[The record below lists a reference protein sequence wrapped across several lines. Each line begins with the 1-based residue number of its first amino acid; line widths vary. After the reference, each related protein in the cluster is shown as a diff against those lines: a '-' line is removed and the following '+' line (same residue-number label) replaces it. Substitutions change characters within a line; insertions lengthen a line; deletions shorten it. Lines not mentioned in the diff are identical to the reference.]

1 MSIFRSEKMSLY
13 QLFLQNESAYRCMS
27 ELGELGCVEFR
38 DLNSEATAFQRTFSA
53 EVTRCNEMERKLR
66 YLEGQ
71 IVKEDIKIEEL
82 LDMPAAPLPKEMV
95 DLEAALDKMESELRE
110 INVNAEALNKNFGS
124 LTEMK
129 LTLQNAENYLADRDG
144 IFGVNETTSAA
155 VAPEEGMTQLN
166 MQRFRFVTGVVSTEK
181 AQGFE
186 RMLWRAGR
194 GNIYLRI
201 SPLAEPLKDPVTG
214 NDVHKSVFIAF
225 YQGDQLKGRV
235 KKICEGYHAAL
246 YPCPESV
253 GLRRE
258 TSVGVYS
265 RLQDLKTILDQTK
278 EHRHRVLVAAAKH
291 LRTWIVKVRKIKGI
305 FHTLN
310 MLSVDVTSKA
320 LVAECWIP
328 DADVYKVR
336 LALKQGSEASDSAFP
351 PILNELPT
359 NAKPPTYF
367 RTNKFTHG
375 FQALVNAY
383 GIANYREV
391 NPGLYTIITFP
402 FLFAVMFGDGG
413 HALIVTM
420 FASWMCLN
428 EEKLSKVK
436 GEVFGIIFG
445 GRYIIL
451 LMGIFSIYTG
461 FIYNDFFAKAF
472 NIFGSAW
479 VVNYRSEGRPGEEY
493 LIGEGSMESA
503 MLVPDRHYDVC
514 PNRTTSKAYDF
525 DNATDFQSCGH
536 YRQYPYPFGVDPV
549 WVIAEN
555 KIVFLNSYKM
565 KLSIIL
571 GVFHMS
577 FGVFLNLW
585 NFTYFKRRVS
595 ILLEFL
601 PRILFFWPLF
611 GYMMSLMFL
620 KWVKYGANKE
630 ERELKS
636 DCAPSILITFINMML
651 LSYSEEKTRPP
662 NEECKTVFMF
672 GDDEGVTQKTLQIA
686 FVLIAVLSVPVLLF
700 GTPIQFKMKM
710 NRMNKAKNNYSHSG
724 SLGSSGHG
732 DPADREP
739 IVNSTLHV
747 ESGGKH
753 DVHDGHSGDYDQ
765 NQGSNDD
772 EHNTFGDV
780 MIYQAIHTIEYVLEC
795 ISHTASYLRLWALS
809 LAHSQLSEVLW
820 FMVLRIGFKALP
832 GYLGSISI
840 FLTFAFWAGATVS
853 ILIAMEGMSAFLH
866 TLRLHWVEFQSNF
879 YKGEGVKFHAFH
891 FKRVTDDAKDD

>member
-1 MSIFRSEKMSLY
+1 MQQFTLFKSTQKKNVNLIEKRHDENVDFQERED
-13 QLFLQNESAYRCMS
+13 QLVPALFAEYESAYRCMS

-110 INVNAEALNKNFGS
+110 INVNAE
-124 LTEMK
+124 
-129 LTLQNAENYLADRDG
+129 
-144 IFGVNETTSAA
+144 
-155 VAPEEGMTQLN
+155 
-166 MQRFRFVTGVVSTEK
+166 
-181 AQGFE
+181 
-186 RMLWRAGR
+186 
-194 GNIYLRI
+194 
-201 SPLAEPLKDPVTG
+201 
-214 NDVHKSVFIAF
+214 
-225 YQGDQLKGRV
+225 
-235 KKICEGYHAAL
+235 
-246 YPCPESV
+246 
-253 GLRRE
+253 
-258 TSVGVYS
+258 
-265 RLQDLKTILDQTK
+265 
-278 EHRHRVLVAAAKH
+278 
-291 LRTWIVKVRKIKGI
+291 
-305 FHTLN
+305 
-310 MLSVDVTSKA
+310 
-320 LVAECWIP
+320 
-328 DADVYKVR
+328 
-336 LALKQGSEASDSAFP
+336 EASDSAFP

-461 FIYNDFFAKAF
+461 FIYHVFFAKAF

-514 PNRTTSKAYDF
+514 PNRTTSKAYNF

-866 TLRLHWVEFQSNF
+866 TLRLHWVEFQSKF